1 MIIHS
6 LRSSLCDKV
15 TYSHQS
21 KKKKRGFAN
30 YSSIQTFHG
39 TFIKKYWC
47 VPFIAQLLLSGRH
60 RFNSSQNLQNLLS
73 AIA

>member
-21 KKKKRGFAN
+21 KKKRGFAN

-60 RFNSSQNLQNLLS
+60 KFNSSQNLQNLLS

>member
-30 YSSIQTFHG
+30 YSLIQTFHG

-60 RFNSSQNLQNLLS
+60 KFNLSQNLQNLLS